1 MVAFL
6 FCFVLFSFLFCGH
19 SVSAKKPMA
28 HVFCFEKKN
37 NENLQQAGNCTHFC
51 VGRIWDSFFVF
62 SFYLVHQMQ
71 STQSW
76 IDQSI
81 FHLILIEN
89 QNRQKNVN
97 KTVYFYQRS
106 HFLNKLIFMISA
118 FICFVHP
125 IFSSFGF
132 WYFGHFSSF
141 FFSRLA
147 HLALQNVNKDYV
159 IVLYFRNFITKSDQK
174 RKMGWTKQ

>member
-6 FCFVLFSFLFCGH
+6 FCFVFFVFVLRTQRLC
-19 SVSAKKPMA
+19 KKNQWHMYF
-28 HVFCFEKKN
+28 VLKKN

-97 KTVYFYQRS
+97 ITVYFYQRS
-106 HFLNKLIFMISA
+106 HFLNKLIFLTSGFIDSGLGISSNEQDMQ
-118 FICFVHP
+118 CFALVH
-125 IFSSFGF
+125 IS
-132 WYFGHFSSF
+132 
-141 FFSRLA
+141 
-147 HLALQNVNKDYV
+147 K
-159 IVLYFRNFITKSDQK
+159 KSK
-174 RKMGWTKQ
+174 T

>member
-6 FCFVLFSFLFCGH
+6 FCFVFFRFCFADTA
-19 SVSAKKPMA
+19 SLQKKPMA

-97 KTVYFYQRS
+97 ITVYFYQRS
-106 HFLNKLIFMISA
+106 HFLNKLIFVISG

-125 IFSSFGF
+125 IFLFFGILVTLVAWFSFL
-132 WYFGHFSSF
+132 FSH
-141 FFSRLA
+141 LA
-147 HLALQNVNKDYV
+147 HLC
-159 IVLYFRNFITKSDQK
+159 
-174 RKMGWTKQ
+174 KM